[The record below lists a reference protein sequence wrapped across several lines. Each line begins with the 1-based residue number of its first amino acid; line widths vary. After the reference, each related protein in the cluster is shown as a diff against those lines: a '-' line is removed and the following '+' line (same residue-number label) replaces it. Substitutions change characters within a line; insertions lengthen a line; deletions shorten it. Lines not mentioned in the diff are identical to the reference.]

1 MILFLDAC
9 ALIYRV
15 EEVAPWNARLTKL
28 LADLRRR
35 YAGLQLAVSRL
46 SYLECRVQPLRDDND
61 ALLARYDALFAAP
74 ELHTVEID
82 ANVIEG
88 ATHIRAQ
95 FGLRTPDAIQAAS
108 CLSLD
113 TEHIFLTNDPAFR
126 RVPKLAM
133 GMF

>member
-28 LADLRRR
+28 IADLRRKH
-35 YAGLQLAVSRL
+35 AGLQLAVSRL
-46 SYLECRVQPLRDDND
+46 SYLECRVQPLRDGDED
-61 ALLARYDALFAAP
+61 LARRYDALFAAAD
-74 ELHTVEID
+74 LHTVEID

-88 ATHIRAQ
+88 ATRIRAQ

-113 TEHIFLTNDPAFR
+113 VEHIFLTNDAAFR
-126 RVPKLAM
+126 RVPRLM
-133 GMF
+133 LRML

>member
-15 EEVAPWNARLTKL
+15 EEVAPWNARLAKL
-28 LADLRRR
+28 FAYLRRKD
-35 YAGLQLAVSRL
+35 AGLQLAVSRL
-46 SYLECRVQPLRDDND
+46 SYLECRVQPLRDGDE
-61 ALLARYDALFAAP
+61 ALALRYDTLFAAP
-74 ELHTVEID
+74 ELHIVEID

-88 ATHIRAQ
+88 ATRIRAQ

-113 TEHIFLTNDPAFR
+113 VEHIFLTNDAAFR
-126 RVPKLAM
+126 RVPRLALRM
-133 GMF
+133 L

>member
-15 EEVAPWNARLTKL
+15 EEVAPWNARVKKL
-28 LADLRRR
+28 IADLRRKHT
-35 YAGLQLAVSRL
+35 GLQLAVSRL
-46 SYLECRVQPLRDDND
+46 SYLECRVQPLRDGDE
-61 ALLARYDALFAAP
+61 ALLQRYDLLFAAP

-88 ATHIRAQ
+88 ATRIRAK

-113 TEHIFLTNDPAFR
+113 AEHIFLTNDAAFR
-126 RVPKLAM
+126 RVPRLALKM
-133 GMF
+133 L

>member
-15 EEVAPWNARLTKL
+15 EEVAPWNARLVKL
-28 LADLRRR
+28 IADLRRR
-35 YAGLQLAVSRL
+35 HAGLQFAVSRL
-46 SYLECRVQPLRDDND
+46 SYLECRVQPLRDGDE
-61 ALLARYDALFAAP
+61 ALALRYEALFAAP

-88 ATHIRAQ
+88 AARIRAQ

-113 TEHIFLTNDPAFR
+113 KEHIFLTNDSAFR
-126 RVPKLAM
+126 RVPRLALRM
-133 GMF
+133 V

>member
-15 EEVAPWNARLTKL
+15 EEVAPWNARLIKL

-35 YAGLQLAVSRL
+35 HAGLQLAVSRL
-46 SYLECRVQPLRDDND
+46 SYLECRVQPLRDGDS
-61 ALLARYDALFAAP
+61 ALAQRYDALFAAP

-82 ANVIEG
+82 SNVIEG
-88 ATHIRAQ
+88 ATRIRAR

-113 TEHIFLTNDPAFR
+113 VEHIFLTNDTAFR
-126 RVPKLAM
+126 RVPRLALKM
-133 GMF
+133 L

>member
-46 SYLECRVQPLRDDND
+46 SYLECRVQPLREGDE
-61 ALLARYDALFAAP
+61 ALALRYNTLFAAAD
-74 ELHTVEID
+74 LHTVEID

-108 CLSLD
+108 CLSLNV
-113 TEHIFLTNDPAFR
+113 EHIFLTNDPLFR
-126 RVPKLAM
+126 RVPGLALRII
-133 GMF
+133 

>member
-9 ALIYRV
+9 ALIYRF
-15 EEVAPWNARLTKL
+15 EEVVPWNARLAKL
-28 LADLRRR
+28 IADLRRR

-46 SYLECRVQPLRDDND
+46 SYLECRVQPLREGDE
-61 ALLARYDALFAAP
+61 ALALRYAALFAAP

-88 ATHIRAQ
+88 ATRIRAQ

-113 TEHIFLTNDPAFR
+113 VEHIFLTNDSTFR
-126 RVPKLAM
+126 RVPRLALKM
-133 GMF
+133 I

>member
-46 SYLECRVQPLRDDND
+46 SYLECRVQPLREGDE
-61 ALLARYDALFAAP
+61 ALALRYDALFAAP

-113 TEHIFLTNDPAFR
+113 VEHIFLTNDPRFR
-126 RVPKLAM
+126 RVPRLALRM
-133 GMF
+133 I

>member
-9 ALIYRV
+9 VLIYRV
-15 EEVAPWNARLTKL
+15 EEVVPWNARLTKL
-28 LADLRRR
+28 LAGLRRR
-35 YAGLQLAVSRL
+35 YSGLQLAVSRL
-46 SYLECRVQPLRDDND
+46 SYLECRVQPLRDDDD

-88 ATHIRAQ
+88 ATRIRAQ

-113 TEHIFLTNDPAFR
+113 AKHIFLTNDPAFR
-126 RVPKLAM
+126 RVSRLALRM
-133 GMF
+133 L

>member
-15 EEVAPWNARLTKL
+15 EEVAPWNARVTKL

-35 YAGLQLAVSRL
+35 HAGLQLAVSRL
-46 SYLECRVQPLRDDND
+46 SYLECRVQPLRDGDED
-61 ALLARYDALFAAP
+61 LARRYDALFAAP
-74 ELHTVEID
+74 DLHTIELD

-88 ATHIRAQ
+88 ATRIRAQ

-108 CLSLD
+108 CLSLNV
-113 TEHIFLTNDPAFR
+113 EHIFLTNDFAFP
-126 RVPKLAM
+126 RVPGLALNM
-133 GMF
+133 I

>member
-15 EEVAPWNARLTKL
+15 EEVAPWNTRLTKL

-46 SYLECRVQPLRDDND
+46 SYLECRVQPLRDGDD
-61 ALLARYDALFAAP
+61 ALARRYNTLFAAAD
-74 ELHTVEID
+74 LHTVEID

-88 ATHIRAQ
+88 ATRIRAQ

-108 CLSLD
+108 CLALNV
-113 TEHIFLTNDPAFR
+113 EHIFLTNDLAFR
-126 RVPKLAM
+126 RVPRLALRRL
-133 GMF
+133 